1 MRITGGT
8 VRGRKLA
15 HLKGAGEI
23 IRPTSDRVRE
33 ALFNILGSKVINS
46 KILDLY
52 AGTGALG
59 IEALSR
65 DAEFV
70 VFIDQSKEAAHL
82 IHANLL
88 TCFPQPKASF
98 IHHRLPTPHI
108 RHQLDK
114 KFFPHIT
121 FDLIFMDPPYRQ
133 GLAEQTLHMVADAH
147 LLAPEGTILVEEHR
161 SVQLPKHIG
170 ILMQT
175 DHRQY
180 GETALWMYGIPDKKQ
195 TKTCKKSNSNH

>member
-15 HLKGAGEI
+15 PLKGAGEI

-33 ALFNILGSKVINS
+33 ALFNILGQKVINS

-65 DAEFV
+65 GAEFA
-70 VFIDQSKEAAHL
+70 VFVDQSKEAAQL

-98 IHHRLPTPHI
+98 LHHRLPTPHI

-114 KFFPHIT
+114 KFFPQIT

-133 GLAEQTLHMVADAH
+133 GLAEQTLQMVEDAH
-147 LLAPEGTILVEEHR
+147 LLAPLGVIVVEEHH
-161 SVQLPKHIG
+161 SVQLPEHIG
-170 ILMQT
+170 TLLQT

-180 GETALWMYGIPDKKQ
+180 GETAIWIYGAPVKGQ
-195 TKTCKKSNSNH
+195 ETKDT

>member
-15 HLKGAGEI
+15 ALKSAGEI

-33 ALFNILGSKVINS
+33 ALFNILGHKVIYSKV
-46 KILDLY
+46 LDLY

-65 DAEFV
+65 GAEFA
-70 VFIDQSKEAAHL
+70 VFVDQSRDAAQL
-82 IHANLL
+82 IQANLL
-88 TCFPQPKASF
+88 TCFPKPKASF
-98 IHHRLPTPHI
+98 LHHRLPTPHI
-108 RHQLDK
+108 RYQLDK
-114 KFFPHIT
+114 KLFPQIT

-133 GLAEQTLHMVADAH
+133 GLAEKTLQMVADDH
-147 LLAPEGTILVEEHR
+147 LLAPQGLIIVEEHR
-161 SVQLPKHIG
+161 SVELPKQIDM
-170 ILMQT
+170 LLQK

-180 GETALWMYGIPDKKQ
+180 GETAIWIYGTPAEKWKKKL
-195 TKTCKKSNSNH
+195 T

>member
-15 HLKGAGEI
+15 PLKGAGEI

-33 ALFNILGSKVINS
+33 ALFNILAQKVINS

-65 DAEFV
+65 GAEFA
-70 VFIDQSKEAAHL
+70 VFVDQSKEAAQL

-98 IHHRLPTPHI
+98 LHHRLPTPHI

-114 KFFPHIT
+114 KFFPQIT

-133 GLAEQTLHMVADAH
+133 GLAEQTLQMVEDAH
-147 LLAPEGTILVEEHR
+147 LLAPQGVIVVEEHHN
-161 SVQLPKHIG
+161 VQLPEHTG
-170 ILMQT
+170 TLLQT

-180 GETALWMYGIPDKKQ
+180 GETAIWIYSAPVNGQERED
-195 TKTCKKSNSNH
+195 T

>member
-15 HLKGAGEI
+15 ALKGAGEI

-33 ALFNILGSKVINS
+33 ALFNILGQKLVNS

-65 DAEFV
+65 GAEFA
-70 VFIDQSKEAAHL
+70 VFVDQSREAAQL
-82 IHANLL
+82 IQANLL
-88 TCFPQPKASF
+88 ACFPKPKASF
-98 IHHRLPTPHI
+98 LHHRLPTSHI
-108 RHQLDK
+108 RHLLDK
-114 KFFPHIT
+114 KVFPQIT
-121 FDLIFMDPPYRQ
+121 FDVIFMDPPYRQ
-133 GLAEQTLHMVADAH
+133 GLAEQTLQMVDAAR
-147 LLAPEGTILVEEHR
+147 LLAPQAVIIVEEHR
-161 SVQLPKHIG
+161 SVELPEHIG
-170 ILMQT
+170 TLRQE

-180 GETALWMYGIPDKKQ
+180 GETAIWIYGATAEKQ
-195 TKTCKKSNSNH
+195 EKNTT

>member
-15 HLKGAGEI
+15 ALKGAGEI

-33 ALFNILGSKVINS
+33 ALFNILGQKLVNS

-65 DAEFV
+65 GAELV
-70 VFIDQSKEAAHL
+70 VFVDQSREAAQL
-82 IHANLL
+82 IQANLQ
-88 TCFPQPKASF
+88 TCFPKPKASF
-98 IHHRLPTPHI
+98 LHQRLPTPHI
-108 RHQLDK
+108 RRLLDK
-114 KFFPHIT
+114 KVSPKIT
-121 FDLIFMDPPYRQ
+121 FDVIFMDPPYRQ
-133 GLAEQTLHMVADAH
+133 GLAEHTLHMIADAH
-147 LLAPEGTILVEEHR
+147 LLAPKAVIIVEEHR
-161 SVQLPKHIG
+161 SVELPEHIG
-170 ILMQT
+170 TLLQK

-180 GETALWMYGIPDKKQ
+180 GETAIWIYDTTAEKRGNN
-195 TKTCKKSNSNH
+195 TT